1 MPEKTPMTRSEM
13 MSRIGTK
20 NTKPELKIRRG
31 LHRRGFRYRLHRH
44 DLPGKPDIVLPRHN
58 VVILVHGCFWH
69 GHQGCRYFKLPRS
82 NPVFWET
89 KLQKNRD
96 RDARQVDELVH
107 LGWRV
112 SVIWECA
119 TRNYPTEELV
129 DKIAGWISGNE
140 KRDEIAEHTGASAE
154 MEPEAT

>member
-20 NTKPELKIRRG
+20 NTEPELKIRRG
-31 LHRRGFRYRLHRH
+31 LHRRGFRYRLHRN

-69 GHQGCRYFKLPRS
+69 GHQGCRYFRVPRS
-82 NPVFWET
+82 NPEFWET
-89 KLQKNRD
+89 KIQKNRD
-96 RDARQVDELVH
+96 RDARQVDQLADQ
-107 LGWRV
+107 GWRV

-119 TRNYPTEELV
+119 TRNYPTEELA

-140 KRDEIAEHTGASAE
+140 KRDEIAEHTGASTE
-154 MEPEAT
+154 MEPETT